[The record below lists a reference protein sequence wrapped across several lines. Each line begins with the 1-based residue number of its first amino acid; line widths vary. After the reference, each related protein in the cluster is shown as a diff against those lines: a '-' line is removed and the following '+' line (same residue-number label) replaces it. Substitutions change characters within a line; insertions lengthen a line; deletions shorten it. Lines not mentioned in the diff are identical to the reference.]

1 MTRTSSARGCRCER
15 SPRASPLPHP
25 HTNPGPTTTHRSSV
39 ASVAQN
45 NRICI
50 IDLNEKNDDHTFK
63 KMCLANY
70 MNVADPYD
78 VDGNGVFTY
87 AFSQWT
93 TEQLMIYDEHCY
105 IAGTDT
111 NFPAVNQFGLIPAE
125 APDLGQTFDTRWMM
139 VCFHDAVFAAG
150 AGHFPHSSPPALSD
164 APDCGEAHSCPKGSM
179 CLAVYQQGMRPSREM
194 LFGSSPDVP
203 AALAHKCLA
212 L

>member
-1 MTRTSSARGCRCER
+1 VAER
-15 SPRASPLPHP
+15 SGFPNDKNKLSQGMP
-25 HTNPGPTTTHRSSV
+25 
-39 ASVAQN
+39 N

-70 MNVADPYD
+70 MNVADPFD

-150 AGHFPHSSPPALSD
+150 AGHFPDSSPPALSD
-164 APDCGEAHSCPKGSM
+164 APDCGEANSCPKGSI
-179 CLAVYQQGMRPSREM
+179 CLAVYQQGMGPSREM